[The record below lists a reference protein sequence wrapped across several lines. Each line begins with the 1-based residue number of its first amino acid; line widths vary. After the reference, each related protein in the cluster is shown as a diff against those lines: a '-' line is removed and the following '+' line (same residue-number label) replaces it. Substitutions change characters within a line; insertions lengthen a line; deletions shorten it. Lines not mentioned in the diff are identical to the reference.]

1 MRLLLIT
8 GTFPPGRCGVGDYVS
23 NLAQGLADSQH
34 IQVAVLT
41 QRQPHGISAS
51 SVEVLGEAVSWR
63 LRELPRLVRRIR
75 AWNPDLVH
83 IHWPS
88 QGFGW
93 RIGPALLPAICK
105 VLRLRVVQT
114 WHEPWPIGDFAR
126 FVLQRRATDGLIFV
140 RPNFM
145 DLMPRSLLSLMPP
158 CPRRV
163 VGSAGAL
170 PVSSLSDE
178 NRARLRERYLNGRQK
193 LVVFF
198 GFVHPAKGVEQL
210 LAIADPHSHT
220 LVIAGAILDAAYH
233 ERLQGLAQA
242 TGWGGH
248 ILYTGYLQ
256 KEEAADLLRA
266 ADAVV
271 LPFLAGGGDWNTSI
285 HGALAQGTLVI
296 TTSSQPRGDDP
307 VRNLYTARISDTP
320 DMKRALH
327 ELAGRRVSVPAQN
340 GWTDIARVHAE
351 FYGEVLR
358 ATSAR

>member
-1 MRLLLIT
+1 M
-8 GTFPPGRCGVGDYVS
+8 
-23 NLAQGLADSQH
+23 
-34 IQVAVLT
+34 QVAVLT
-41 QRQPHGISAS
+41 QRQPERLLAS
-51 SVEVLGEAVSWR
+51 NVEVFPEAVSWR

-75 AWNPDLVH
+75 AWKPALVH

-114 WHEPWPIGDFAR
+114 WHEPWPASDFAR
-126 FVLQRRATDGLIFV
+126 FVLQRLATDGLIFV

-145 DLMPRSLLSLMPP
+145 DLMPRSLVSLMPP

-163 VGSAGAL
+163 IGSAGAL
-170 PVSSLSDE
+170 PVSSLADGD
-178 NRARLRERYLNGRQK
+178 RTRLRERYLKGRQK

-210 LAIADPHSHT
+210 LAIADPHSHA
-220 LVIAGAILDAAYH
+220 LVIAGAMLDAAYH
-233 ERLQGLAQA
+233 DRLQELAQSA
-242 TGWGGH
+242 GWGEH
-248 ILYTGYLQ
+248 IQYTGYLQ
-256 KEEAADLLRA
+256 QEEAADLLRA

-296 TTSSQPRGDDP
+296 TTSSKPQGDDP
-307 VRNLYTARISDTP
+307 VRNLYTARISDIP
-320 DMKRALH
+320 EMKRALH
-327 ELAGRRVSVPAQN
+327 AHAGRRVNVPAQDP
-340 GWTDIARVHAE
+340 WTEIARVHAE

-358 ATSAR
+358 DPSARCY

>member
-1 MRLLLIT
+1 MRVLLIT

-23 NLAQGLADSQH
+23 RLAEGLESAQG
-34 IQVAVLT
+34 IRVAVLT
-41 QRQPHGISAS
+41 QRQSGQIPPSN
-51 SVEVLGEAVSWR
+51 VEVFAEAASWR

-75 AWNPDLVH
+75 VWKPDLVH

-93 RIGPALLPAICK
+93 RIGPALLPAICRM
-105 VLRLRVVQT
+105 LGLRVVQT
-114 WHEPWPIGDFAR
+114 WHEPWPMGDFAR
-126 FVLQRRATDGLIFV
+126 FVLQHRATDGLIFV

-145 DLMPRSLLSLMPP
+145 HLMPRALRALMPS

-163 VGSAGAL
+163 MGSAGAL
-170 PVSSLSDE
+170 PVSTLSDE
-178 NRARLRERYLNGRQK
+178 DRVRLRERYLSGRQK
-193 LVVFF
+193 LIVFF

-210 LAIADPHSHT
+210 LTIADPQSHA
-220 LVIAGAILDAAYH
+220 LVIAGAMLDATYH
-233 ERLQGLAQA
+233 ERLQQLAQSA
-242 TGWGGH
+242 GWGKH
-248 ILYTGYLQ
+248 IQYTGYIQ
-256 KEEAADLLRA
+256 QQEAADLLRA

-296 TTSSQPRGDDP
+296 TTSSQPQGDDP
-307 VRNLYTARISDTP
+307 IRNLYTARISDTQE
-320 DMKRALH
+320 MKRALNA
-327 ELAGRRVSVPAQN
+327 LAGRRVNVPAQDR
-340 GWTDIARVHAE
+340 WTEIARMHAE